1 MNNYNFENY
10 DSEEKEKKP
19 KKPGMNEIFIVPKN
33 LKPMIA
39 KKKKSIKSLTPK

>member
-1 MNNYNFENY
+1 MNNNNFENY

-19 KKPGMNEIFIVPKN
+19 KKPTMNDIFQVPNK

-39 KKKKSIKSLTPK
+39 KKKKLMKSLTPK

>member
-10 DSEEKEKKP
+10 GSEEKEKKP
-19 KKPGMNEIFIVPKN
+19 KKPTMNDIFTVPNK

-39 KKKKSIKSLTPK
+39 KKKKLMKSLSPK